1 MNLQPMKLL
10 IIEDDVDDCNKF
22 IECVNKRDDF
32 KIVALTDSDIEALGL
47 IKTKRPEG
55 IILDLELN
63 SGHSGNAEALDFMD
77 ELKNLKL
84 DYNPIVIVTTHVNS
98 KRVYKMLHESN
109 VDLILYKDHPCY
121 SCDYVLNVFSK
132 FRRES
137 KGTTVTQI
145 SDELKESQ
153 NKVSEY
159 IYNELDLIGITSKLK
174 GREYIHDAILYLIEN
189 GNSGTNVIRY
199 ITKIHKKSESTINN
213 GIQNAIIHAWRRSS
227 IEDLTK
233 LYTARINYE
242 TGVPTPMEFIYYYT
256 DKIKKLI

>member
-1 MNLQPMKLL
+1 MSLVSKEIAIM
-10 IIEDDVDDCNKF
+10 IISNDEIVPYNDIVS
-22 IECVNKRDDF
+22 EDF
-32 KIVALTDSDIEALGL
+32 KCKKNGLYDIPDEW
-47 IKTKRPEG
+47 
-55 IILDLELN
+55 LN
-63 SGHSGNAEALDFMD
+63 DVEVLDFENPSQGD
-77 ELKNLKL
+77 LVGIDKLKNLKL